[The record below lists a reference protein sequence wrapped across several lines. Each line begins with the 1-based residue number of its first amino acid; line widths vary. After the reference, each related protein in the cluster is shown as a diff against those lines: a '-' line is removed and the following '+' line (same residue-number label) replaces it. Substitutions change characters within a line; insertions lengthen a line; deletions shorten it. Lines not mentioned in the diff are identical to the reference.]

1 MFNDMNALT
10 YSYQKMLNIEQVAK
24 EIPATAIKLKVKDPQ
39 KGIDF
44 ITALTDAYLHKN
56 IDEKNSVA
64 ENTITFFDEQLSL
77 IGDSLQ
83 NAEKNL
89 QNFQSSN
96 KILQISNKAD
106 QIFKGSG
113 ELETQKAE
121 LEAKDSYYHFV
132 LENLENNNNNSISVP
147 SSAGVNDPV
156 LNGIIGEFLKLNS
169 ERNNLIKNDQS
180 QSPYYNTLNI
190 KINNLKNDL
199 LENVKLSIGSNNVHL
214 KSVNERLQKT
224 NAAISQLPKTQR
236 ELVGIERKYRLNDNV
251 YTYMLQKKAE
261 AQVAKAS
268 NMQEHDI
275 LEVAKLSSLDPVSPN
290 RPINLMIGM
299 FMGLFIPFIFFG
311 AKAFMDDT
319 ISGGRMVES
328 ITNLP
333 TIGTVYHRKIKA
345 KQASVMIEAPRSA
358 IAESIR
364 AVRMNAQYRLQGSVG
379 ELTNP
384 NNLILVTSSNAS
396 EGKSFVSLN
405 LAVSFS
411 LLGKKTI
418 LLDFDLRKPNNVSY
432 FKAENELG
440 ISSIISGQ
448 AQIEDISVTT
458 GIPNFEF
465 IPAGPIPSNPS
476 ELIGSELT
484 IALLEKLKTE
494 YDYVII
500 DTPPIGL
507 VTDAYLLMDNA
518 DLKIM
523 LIREKVTPKGQIVNV
538 FKEIEEKNIKNVCWL
553 LNDVDITKT
562 YYGVENEYFDVKG

>member
-1 MFNDMNALT
+1 
-10 YSYQKMLNIEQVAK
+10 
-24 EIPATAIKLKVKDPQ
+24 
-39 KGIDF
+39 
-44 ITALTDAYLHKN
+44 
-56 IDEKNSVA
+56 
-64 ENTITFFDEQLSL
+64 
-77 IGDSLQ
+77 
-83 NAEKNL
+83 
-89 QNFQSSN
+89 
-96 KILQISNKAD
+96 
-106 QIFKGSG
+106 
-113 ELETQKAE
+113 
-121 LEAKDSYYHFV
+121 
-132 LENLENNNNNSISVP
+132 
-147 SSAGVNDPV
+147 
-156 LNGIIGEFLKLNS
+156 
-169 ERNNLIKNDQS
+169 
-180 QSPYYNTLNI
+180 
-190 KINNLKNDL
+190 
-199 LENVKLSIGSNNVHL
+199 
-214 KSVNERLQKT
+214 
-224 NAAISQLPKTQR
+224 
-236 ELVGIERKYRLNDNV
+236 
-251 YTYMLQKKAE
+251 
-261 AQVAKAS
+261 
-268 NMQEHDI
+268 
-275 LEVAKLSSLDPVSPN
+275 
-290 RPINLMIGM
+290 
-299 FMGLFIPFIFFG
+299 
-311 AKAFMDDT
+311 
-319 ISGGRMVES
+319 
-328 ITNLP
+328 
-333 TIGTVYHRKIKA
+333 
-345 KQASVMIEAPRSA
+345 MIEAPRSA

-448 AQIEDISVTT
+448 AKIEDISVTT